1 MGKEQRRRLKREAK
15 SNLKRHYLLMVAIC
29 LFASFFGIEY
39 GSSTMSYHMV
49 TDEFS
54 STGAILNALTDEEA
68 FEGTVDRITAGHG
81 DEVKA
86 EIRERKKRLREND
99 SSRYLGRSNG
109 VFASL
114 LNSYSAGSFKYAVS
128 ESLLGIF
135 GSRNIVIA
143 ILILGSLMIYLF
155 IWIFIKETYRVVM
168 RRFVLEGRTYDKLT
182 VHRFLYPMMS
192 RSWLSIAWTMFL
204 NALYKSLW
212 TLTIVGGII
221 KYYSYSMVPYI
232 LAENPGIRGNEAITL
247 SRKMMK
253 GHKWELFVAD
263 LSFLGWYILGIFTMG
278 ISDIFYANPYKSF
291 FFAEYYVQMRELAKE
306 NQISGA
312 EKLCDEYLY
321 RKAPED
327 VLERAYPEIRNI
339 LEEYEAGK
347 SIPEPKGIPGFLAKW
362 MGIEFRASKKVE
374 MYERKQALQYQAQ
387 MGKEILDGD
396 TYPGRLATFPT
407 TFRFTP
413 KNSFRASRCY
423 PLVNLVIIFFVMS
436 FVGWLWEVS
445 IHLVEDGVFVNRG
458 VLHGPWLPIYGA
470 GSILVLVLLYRFR
483 EKPLLEFISIML
495 VCGSV
500 EYFTS
505 WFLQKQFNGQTW
517 WDYSGYFLNINGR
530 VCGEGLLVFGL
541 GGLAIVYLLAPVLDN
556 LIRKFSPKKVFVVAL
571 LLVCIFTAD
580 QIYSGRHPNTGAGI
594 SSGGTKTVA
603 MIEIVDLL
611 QG

>member
-1 MGKEQRRRLKREAK
+1 MRTEQRRRLKREAK
-15 SNLKRHYLLMVAIC
+15 NNLKRHYLLMVAIC

-54 STGAILNALTDEEA
+54 SVGAIINVLTDEEA
-68 FEGTVDRITAGHG
+68 FEDTVDRITAGHG

-135 GSRNIVIA
+135 GSRNMVIA
-143 ILILGSLMIYLF
+143 VLILGSLIIYLF

-168 RRFVLEGRTYDKLT
+168 RRFVLEGRIYDKLT

-192 RSWLSIAWTMFL
+192 RSWFAIAWTMFL

-221 KYYSYSMVPYI
+221 KNYSYAMVPYI

-247 SRKMMK
+247 SRKMMD

-263 LSFLGWYILGIFTMG
+263 LSFLGWEILDIFTFGLSG
-278 ISDIFYANPYKSF
+278 ILYSNPYKAF
-291 FFAEYYVQMRELAKE
+291 FVGEYYVQMRTLAKE
-306 NQISGA
+306 NQIPNT

-327 VLERAYPEIRNI
+327 VLKEAYPEIRKVI
-339 LEEYEAGK
+339 QEYEADK
-347 SIPEPKGIPGFLAKW
+347 SIPVPTGIPGFLVKW
-362 MGIEFRASKKVE
+362 LGIEFRASHKVE
-374 MYERKQALQYQAQ
+374 AYERQQAIKYQAR
-387 MGKEILDGD
+387 MGQDVLNGNI
-396 TYPGRLATFPT
+396 YPGRLATFPM
-407 TFRFTP
+407 TFKFTP
-413 KNSFRASRCY
+413 RNSLRPSRCY
-423 PLVNLVIIFFVMS
+423 PIVNLVIIFFVMS

-458 VLHGPWLPIYGA
+458 VLQGPWLPIYGA
-470 GSILVLVLLYRFR
+470 GSILVLVLLYRLR
-483 EKPLLEFISIML
+483 EKPLLEFISIMV
-495 VCGSV
+495 VCGTV

-505 WFLQKQFNGQTW
+505 WFLQKQYNGQTW
-517 WDYSGYFLNINGR
+517 WDYSGYFLNLNGR
-530 VCGEGLLVFGL
+530 ICGEGLLVFGL
-541 GGLAIVYLLAPVLDN
+541 GGLAIVYLLAPTLDN
-556 LIRKFSPKKVFVVAL
+556 LIRKFNPKVVFVIAL
-571 LLVCIFTAD
+571 MLLCIFTAD
-580 QIYSGRHPNTGAGI
+580 QVYSGKHPNTGKGI

-603 MIEIVDLL
+603 VMDLAIDN
-611 QG
+611 Q